1 MDLVSDLMA
10 IGFTEYE
17 SKVYL
22 ALLRENPATGYQ
34 ISKAAGVP
42 RSMVYEALGRL
53 SMRGA
58 VLSTG
63 DKRGTLYRPLPPDM
77 LLDRYEQEH
86 RSLMSD
92 LRAGLTALYAAP
104 EEGHFWSISGRNAV
118 IAYAAQ
124 MIQGAQNEV
133 LLTLADPDLEALRA
147 DIQSACERG
156 VTVSALLTGE
166 GELDCGRVAR
176 HPRPESEIQGLTE
189 VLVVVVDKREALI
202 ANIDP
207 NMTATITSNRNL
219 VLIARQFVWMELF
232 AQHVHARLGDDLLA
246 RLDPDDRWILEGAIS
261 RLEE

>member
-1 MDLVSDLMA
+1 MDLVSSLMS

-53 SMRGA
+53 SARGA
-58 VLSTG
+58 VLSTE
-63 DKRGTLYRPLPPDM
+63 DKRGTLYRPLPPDV
-77 LLDRYEQEH
+77 LLDRYEQEY
-86 RSLMSD
+86 RDLMGD
-92 LRAGLTALYAAP
+92 LRSGLMALYAAP
-104 EEGHFWSISGRNAV
+104 EEGRFWSISGRNAV

-124 MIQGAQNEV
+124 MIQRAQSEV
-133 LLTLADPDLEALRA
+133 LLTLADPELDALRA
-147 DIQSACERG
+147 DIQSACQRG

-166 GELDCGRVAR
+166 GELDCGRTAR

-189 VLVVVVDKREALI
+189 VLVIVADKREALI
-202 ANIDP
+202 ANTGPDV
-207 NMTATITSNRNL
+207 TATVTSNRNL

-232 AQHVHARLGDDLLA
+232 AQRICARLGDDLLA
-246 RLDPDDRWILEGAIS
+246 QLDSDESWILEGAVS
-261 RLEE
+261 RSEE